1 IKKVCILRRKTSTLK
16 QRIREES
23 GGFLEAERQELT
35 AMDTSEA
42 RNRKVVSVEKFD
54 LEIPETAHQISS
66 DSWFQVAFVL
76 TTGINSAYVL
86 GYSGTVMVPLGWIG
100 GVVGLLLATAIS
112 LYANS
117 LIAKLHEFGGK
128 RHIRYRDLAGFI
140 YGKKMYRVTWGL
152 QYVNLFMIN
161 CGYIILAGSA
171 LKAVYVLFR
180 DDSVMKL
187 PHFIAIA
194 GVVCALF
201 AIGIPHLSA
210 LGIWLGVSTILSLI
224 YIVVAIVLSVKD
236 GVNKPSRDYNI
247 QGSSVDKIF
256 TITGAA
262 ANLVFAF
269 NTGML
274 PEIQATV
281 KQPVVKNMMK
291 ALYFQF
297 TAGVLPMYTVTF
309 IGYWAYGSSTSTYLL
324 NSVSGPLWVKA
335 LANISAFLQSVIS
348 LHIFA
353 SPTYEFMD
361 TKYGIKGSPLALK
374 NLLFR
379 TVARGSYIAV
389 STLLSALLPFLGDFM
404 SLTGAI
410 STFPLTFI
418 LANHMYVVAMNDKL
432 SPVQKLWHWLNVCFF
447 GLMSLAA
454 AIAAVR
460 LIAVDSKNF
469 HIVCSRNSPRSKS
482 NQYPNTSL
490 IQIEGVNTT
499 EEVTW
504 YKGKRMAYIYKA
516 KTKKNGSHYR
526 CIWGKVARPHGNSG
540 VVRAKFTSNLPPKSM
555 GARVRVFMRRLDS
568 RRGVHFTSIRRKL
581 PLSYFSEANIFVRSW
596 TLSAQREKCK
606 ACEKTVYPVELLSAD
621 GVSYHKSCFKCTHC
635 KSRLQLS
642 RYSSMEGVL
651 YCKPHY
657 EQLFKESGSFTK
669 NFQSPAKPAEKS
681 SPELIELLR
690 LQGLLAELLA
700 CSLAHKRKGC
710 PISPSNYAALEGIL
724 YCKHHFAQPFKE
736 KGSYNHL
743 IKSASIK
750 RSAAAAVAAGTPATA
765 VPES

>member
-1 IKKVCILRRKTSTLK
+1 MK
-16 QRIREES
+16 Q
-23 GGFLEAERQELT
+23 
-35 AMDTSEA
+35 
-42 RNRKVVSVEKFD
+42 FD
-54 LEIPETAHQISS
+54 LEVS
-66 DSWFQVAFVL
+66 FVL
-76 TTGINSAYVL
+76 TTSINSAYVL

-117 LIAKLHEFGGK
+117 LIANLHEFGGK

-140 YGKKMYRVTWGL
+140 Y
-152 QYVNLFMIN
+152 
-161 CGYIILAGSA
+161 A

-194 GVVCALF
+194 GVVCAIF
-201 AIGIPHLSA
+201 AVGIPYLSA
-210 LGIWLGVSTILSLI
+210 LGIWLGVSTILSMI
-224 YIVVAIVLSVKD
+224 YIVVAIVLSFKD
-236 GVNKPSRDYNI
+236 GVNKPSRDYTI

-269 NTGML
+269 NSGML

-291 ALYFQF
+291 ALYLQF
-297 TAGVLPMYTVTF
+297 TAGALPLYAVTF
-309 IGYWAYGSSTSTYLL
+309 IGYWAYGSSTSTYLM
-324 NSVSGPLWVKA
+324 NSVTGPLWAKA

-361 TKYGIKGSPLALK
+361 TKYGTKGGSPLALK

-379 TVARGSYIAV
+379 TATRGSYIAV

-418 LANHMYVVAMNDKL
+418 LANHMYLVAMDSEL
-432 SPVQKLWHWLNVCFF
+432 SSVQKLWHWLNVCFF
-447 GLMSLAA
+447 GLMSLAS

-460 LIAVDSKNF
+460 LISVDSKNF
-469 HIVCSRNSPRSKS
+469 HGRQGERVRLYVRGTVLGYKRSKS

-499 EEVTW
+499 EEVNW

-526 CIWGKVARPHGNSG
+526 CIWGKVTRPHGNSG

-555 GARVRVFMRRLDS
+555 GARVRVFIQS
-568 RRGVHFTSIRRKL
+568 GT
-581 PLSYFSEANIFVRSW
+581 PLSPPANRIHKKARFFTPISDLLFFFIALFFITQILHSPFVPWEDQILEGPQLKERMSSF
-596 TLSAQREKCK
+596 TGTQQKCK

-621 GVSYHKSCFKCTHC
+621 GVSYHKSCFKCSHC

-669 NFQSPAKPAEKS
+669 NFQSPVKPAAEKS
-681 SPELIELLR
+681 SPELTRTPSRVAGMFSGTQEKCATCSKTVYPIEKVTVES
-690 LQGLLAELLA
+690 QTYHKSCFK
-700 CSLAHKRKGC
+700 CSHGGC

-724 YCKHHFAQPFKE
+724 YCKHHFAQLFKE

-750 RSAAAAVAAGTPATA
+750 RSAAAAVAAGTPAAA